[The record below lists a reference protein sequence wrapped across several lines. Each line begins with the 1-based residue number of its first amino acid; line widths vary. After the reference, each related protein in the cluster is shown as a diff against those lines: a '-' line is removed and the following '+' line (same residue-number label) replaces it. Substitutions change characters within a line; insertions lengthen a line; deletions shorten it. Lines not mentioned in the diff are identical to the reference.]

1 MGRKKLIFFVAD
13 DPATNPSPVAA
24 AYEWAS
30 TAAAAD
36 VATEV
41 RLAGDAVLVADPA
54 YVATLRRSRELRTR
68 IDRAAVDGV
77 AVSACPR
84 SVEARAIHADQ
95 LIAIGARLRPLFEI
109 LIEVAEGRAVL
120 IRV

>member
-1 MGRKKLIFFVAD
+1 MGRKKLIFFVAE

-24 AYEWAS
+24 AFEWAS
-30 TAAAAD
+30 AAAAAD

-68 IDRAAVDGV
+68 IDRAAIDGV
-77 AVSACPR
+77 AVSACPS
-84 SVEARAIHADQ
+84 SVDARAIHADQ
-95 LIAIGARLRPLFEI
+95 LIAIGARLRPLVDI
-109 LIEVAEGRAVL
+109 LVEVAEGRAVL

>member
-1 MGRKKLIFFVAD
+1 MGRKKLIFFVTD
-13 DPATNPSPVAA
+13 DPATDPSPVAA
-24 AYEWAS
+24 AFEWAS

-54 YVATLRRSRELRTR
+54 YVATLRRSGELRGR
-68 IDRAAVDGV
+68 IDRAAIDGV

-84 SVEARAIHADQ
+84 SVDTRAIRADQ
-95 LIAIGARLRPLFEI
+95 LVAIGARLRPIVDI